1 MANREA
7 LRELQERLAGRL
19 RAAQSLGA
27 SVAWLAVKAGG
38 ANYLL
43 PLGQAGE
50 IFPVAN
56 LQTVPYV
63 KPWFLGVLNI
73 RGGLFGVI
81 DFAQFVASETAA
93 SVATGVV
100 AEPSV
105 ITINPML
112 EVNCALQVD
121 NLIGLRGGD
130 AFSASSSPP
139 ADAPI
144 YFGNRFL
151 DAEGG
156 SWQEIDLRLL
166 ANSSQF
172 LSISA

>member
-1 MANREA
+1 
-7 LRELQERLAGRL
+7 LI
-19 RAAQSLGA
+19 
-27 SVAWLAVKAGG
+27 
-38 ANYLL
+38 

-50 IFPVAN
+50 IFPAAN
-56 LQTVPYV
+56 LQVVPYV

-73 RGGLFGVI
+73 RGGLYGVV
-81 DFAQFVASETAA
+81 DLARFVASETAVP
-93 SVATGVV
+93 VAAPAV

-121 NLIGLRGGD
+121 SLLGLRGGD
-130 AFSASSSPP
+130 AFSSSSSPP
-139 ADAPI
+139 AEAPG

-166 ANSSQF
+166 AHSSQF